1 MRALIGYSNS
11 EYLLLFTYG
20 VIIGGTNE
28 INSSQIKSNLGFCGE
43 GKTEV
48 PGEKPFGAEK
58 RTNKLNSHMTP
69 SLEIEPGPHCM
80 VGGECCHHCG
90 FPAPLQLA
98 LVGIASENI
107 VIVAGKNELKPS
119 FCALLSHSIISL
131 FQFIL
136 NSPQCQLLVV
146 YVHVAASPPLAT
158 SISTNSC

>member
-11 EYLLLFTYG
+11 EYLLLFTYE

-28 INSSQIKSNLGFCGE
+28 INSSQIKSNIGFCGE

-119 FCALLSHSIISL
+119 FCALLSLRLRRVNKNALIA
-131 FQFIL
+131 
-136 NSPQCQLLVV
+136 P
-146 YVHVAASPPLAT
+146 T
-158 SISTNSC
+158 SQGQ